1 MLAQMDVSGRSVVYF
16 RTLMSLYNPLIS
28 GKFSSGNLSFSDTVT
43 HHKANAPHTSLT
55 GSPHAGQR
63 GAGTCYIQQGC
74 TFATVREPSMRTR
87 CVYHSF
93 RACATTSPPAALYV
107 NGPVLTVR
115 GQCAFSILV
124 RASPWVTRTCMS
136 GGLQAHGDR
145 K

>member
-1 MLAQMDVSGRSVVYF
+1 MAQMDVSGRSVVYF

-28 GKFSSGNLSFSDTVT
+28 KKFSSENLSFSDTVT

-74 TFATVREPSMRTR
+74 TFATVSEPSMRTR

-107 NGPVLTVR
+107 NGPFRPFANSVR
-115 GQCAFSILV
+115 SRSCVAVGDPNMHV
-124 RASPWVTRTCMS
+124 RRVTGSRRS
-136 GGLQAHGDR
+136 
-145 K
+145 